1 MSKIISGNPQQE
13 LNQIT
18 TAFTQGSSLSST
30 ELSILSY
37 VVVLGLFFMI
47 AISIIMKKGAALR
60 GTEEEMHEAK
70 KLIIILIGALVLIL
84 IFIGLSTVL

>member
-1 MSKIISGNPQQE
+1 MSKIISGSPEQE
-13 LNQIT
+13 INQIT
-18 TAFTQGSSLSST
+18 AAFTQGSSLST
-30 ELSILSY
+30 IDMSILAY
-37 VVVLGLFFMI
+37 VAVLGLYFMI
-47 AISIIMKKGAALR
+47 AVSIIMKKGAALR